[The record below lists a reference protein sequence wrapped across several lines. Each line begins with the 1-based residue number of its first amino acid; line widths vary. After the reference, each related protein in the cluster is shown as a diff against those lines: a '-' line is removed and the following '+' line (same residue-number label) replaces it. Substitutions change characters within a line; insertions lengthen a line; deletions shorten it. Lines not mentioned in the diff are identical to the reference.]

1 MSEPASVVESIIIPT
16 NEKPVEYKYY
26 NGELT
31 PYIYAFVDGTAKYIP
46 VNKDASTNGTL
57 SVLSQD
63 GKAVSSL
70 VCDKLCV
77 YAVDKYGV
85 YHIRGL
91 GSAVDMNG
99 DYVGLSTSG
108 SSLYSGTDENVMLIK
123 ENAPIISNVQR
134 FDGDNNEDTIYL
146 GSREGTAYDSVFPT
160 ELTKVIVRTY
170 FTESDTYEWATY
182 DYDALMLMG
191 LANEGYVNIGHNIPT
206 ESLSYVLSNKKNSVK
221 NEYLVAAYI
230 TNTYI
235 DDCEYDIDEFTNSNC
250 IVRNA
255 ETSIEDGNITLN
267 ATAEDVSIGLSDLSI
282 DTNLYKRIRMR
293 LKYIGEFPEDEN
305 FQLFFKRT
313 GDSSFTEQRTYR
325 GKFEAHCVPDG
336 DGWYILDIDLSGVS
350 RWNGTVKEIRFD
362 PVNLL
367 GTFTF
372 DYIKFIRNGKYEAMS
387 DAELSSMYNSTS
399 LLADT
404 DFVNGF
410 DVRPI
415 VNNYAPEGYFEYTG
429 SGDSENNVWAIC
441 PWWTHD
447 GDGLSPSNYAATSL
461 IHNRAETDE
470 YTIADK
476 KGSKVVSYHPEDKSL
491 TMTLNCSKIYD
502 GTPHIKDDASTPDVN
517 EENRVWWPHLLI
529 EQDPTIYEVDKE
541 LSSADAER
549 IMCELDIRMPEFT
562 PTTNEE
568 GTNACQFLVYFYLFL
583 KDDLKMKQRIWF
595 GACLFDNRGG
605 VAYVP
610 TWHRDSASY
619 QMIYCVPQ
627 ETVYGGLENSY
638 LDATVEDG
646 YMKFTTVTDD
656 EWKTLRID
664 LTPHIDTVVEW
675 ANRDNAFGKEI
686 TKSDLYFGGVNLGYE
701 SHGNI
706 DCTFEIRNFDLVSY
720 N

>member
-1 MSEPASVVESIIIPT
+1 MTKLDAICVEPLSLAKSVMIPSNIYAPKT
-16 NEKPVEYKYY
+16 IGDK
-26 NGELT
+26 T
-31 PYIYAFVDGTAKYIP
+31 YIYAYVDGEAKYVPIKNNSGV
-46 VNKDASTNGTL
+46 VNAAGT
-57 SVLSQD
+57 
-63 GKAVSSL
+63 KIT
-70 VCDKLCV
+70 DKYNEKMCAF
-77 YAVDKYGV
+77 AVDDDGY
-85 YHIRGL
+85 Y
-91 GSAVDMNG
+91 
-99 DYVGLSTSG
+99 YVRCLSDSYDDDGNYNGLSTSG
-108 SSLYSGTDENVMLIK
+108 SSLYNGTDESIMMIK
-123 ENAPIISNVQR
+123 EDAPVVSNVQR
-134 FDGDNNEDTIYL
+134 VDGDNNEDTIYL
-146 GSREGTAYDSVFPT
+146 GSREDTMYDSVIPT
-160 ELTKVIVRTY
+160 ENTKVIVRTY
-170 FTESDTYEWATY
+170 FTESDTYEWVTY

-191 LANEGYVNIGHNIPT
+191 LANEGYANIGHNIPT
-206 ESLSYVLSNKKNSVK
+206 EKISYVLSNKKNSVN

-230 TNTYI
+230 TNTYV
-235 DDCEYDIDEFTNSNC
+235 DDCEYDVDEFTKDNC

-255 ETSIEDGNITLN
+255 DTSIENGNITLN
-267 ATAEDVSIGLSDLSI
+267 ATAEDVSIGLSGLSI
-282 DTNLYKRIRMR
+282 DTNLYNRIRMR
-293 LKYIGEFPEDEN
+293 LKYSGEFPEDEN
-305 FQLFFKRT
+305 FQLFFKRI
-313 GDSSFTEQRTYR
+313 GDSSFTEMRTYR
-325 GKFEAHCVPDG
+325 GKFEAHCIPDG
-336 DGWYILDIDLSGVS
+336 DGWYIFDIDLSGVS
-350 RWNGTVKEIRFD
+350 KWNGTVKEIRFD
-362 PVNLL
+362 PVNQL
-367 GTFTF
+367 GIFTF
-372 DYIKFIRNGKYEAMS
+372 DYIKFIRNGKYENMS
-387 DAELSSMYNSTS
+387 DEELNTLYDATS

-415 VNNYAPEGYFEYTG
+415 VNNYNPEGYFEYTG
-429 SGDSENNVWAIC
+429 SGDNDNNVWAIC

-447 GDGLSPSNYAATSL
+447 GDGLAPSNYAATSL

-517 EENRVWWPHLLI
+517 EENRTWWPHLLI
-529 EQDPTIYEVDKE
+529 EQDPTIYEVDKAVH
-541 LSSADAER
+541 SADADR
-549 IMCELDIRMPEFT
+549 IMCELDIRMPKFT

-568 GTNACQFLVYFYLFL
+568 GTNGCQFLVYFYLFL
-583 KDDLKMKQRIWF
+583 KDDLNMKQRIWF

-610 TWHRDSASY
+610 TWHRDSASH

-638 LDATVEDG
+638 IDATVEDS
-646 YMKFTTVTDD
+646 YMKFTPVIDD

-701 SHGNI
+701 THGNI